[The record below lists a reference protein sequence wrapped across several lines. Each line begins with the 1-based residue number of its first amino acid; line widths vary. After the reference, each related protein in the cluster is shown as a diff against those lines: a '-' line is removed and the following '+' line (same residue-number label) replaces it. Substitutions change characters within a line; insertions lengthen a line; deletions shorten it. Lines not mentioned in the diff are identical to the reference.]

1 MLQQTLRQATLAGAA
16 VAKKYFDSDT
26 LEITAKGAINN
37 WVTQADVEAE
47 AAIKSVIQA
56 QYPHHAFLGEETGA
70 SSNTEAEYKWIIDPI
85 DGTVNY
91 ASGIPLFTVCIA
103 LEHKGQIILASVFN
117 PILNEWFWA
126 EKGQGAFLNDK
137 PIKVSTNTDIKNA
150 RLTTGTPSAFKNFEN
165 SPAKVLIKFANLG
178 VSTRRLGSG
187 SVHLCW
193 TACGRYDCTYDFK
206 MEPWD
211 CAAGTLIVQ
220 EAGGTV
226 TNFTGGPFN
235 HYVHGLIA
243 SNGHIHQAVLNTI
256 HAPNN

>member
-16 VAKKYFDSDT
+16 IAKKYFESDA
-26 LEITAKGAINN
+26 LEVKAKGEINN

-47 AAIKSVIQA
+47 AAIKSTILA
-56 QYPHHAFLGEETGA
+56 QYPGHAILGEESGA
-70 SSNTEAEYKWIIDPI
+70 TETNAEYKWIIDPI

-91 ASGIPLFTVCIA
+91 ASGIPLFSVCIA
-103 LEHKGQIILASVFN
+103 VEHNGQIILASIYN

-126 EKGQGAFLNDK
+126 EKGKGAFLNDK
-137 PIKVSTNTDIKNA
+137 PIAVSNNTNIKNA
-150 RLTTGTPSAFKNFEN
+150 RLTTGTPSAYRHAEN
-165 SPAKVLIKFANLG
+165 SPAKVLIKFANAS

-193 TACGRYDCTYDFK
+193 TAAGRYDCTYDFK

-211 CAAGTLIVQ
+211 SAAGALIVQ

-226 TNFTGGPFN
+226 TNINGGPFN
-235 HYVHGLIA
+235 HYQHGIIA
-243 SNGHIHQAVLNTI
+243 SNGHLHQQILQI
-256 HAPNN
+256 IQSPNS